1 MALIMIVEDSS
12 TDQLAIRRIVESGG
26 HKTLLAISGDDAIAK
41 AKVERPDL
49 ILMDLVMPKMNGF
62 QATRKLSSDPDTSD
76 IPVIILTSRDQES
89 DKIWGLRQ
97 GARDYITK
105 PPEKTELLTRISKT
119 LAGG

>member
-1 MALIMIVEDSS
+1 MPLIMIVEDSS
-12 TDQLAIRRIVESGG
+12 TDQLAIRRIVESAG
-26 HKTLLAISGDDAIAK
+26 HKVLLAISGEDAIAK
-41 AKVERPDL
+41 AKAERPDL

-62 QATRKLSSDPDTSD
+62 QATRKLSSDPDTAD

-105 PPEKTELLTRISKT
+105 PPEKTELLTRITKT
-119 LAGG
+119 LAGA